1 MIQRHRHVLRLLLV
15 GAFAVSISAP
25 MGLAQAT
32 QPSAPQGRRAG
43 AGRGRA
49 NVTRDERLAAENWAA
64 ENMPNLSKI
73 MTQLQI
79 FNPRRIRLG
88 NFAVNRMRSM
98 EDARRDPGLLE
109 RARQTARAEDEI
121 FGYVSQLENSTPEE
135 QQALRTKIREKM
147 SGIIGDV
154 FQERERR
161 IQNLKARLAAEERK
175 LAEDRANLDQIV
187 SARLRSMTVDPQ
199 QSDSTPLSPPAQFN
213 AMQNPKGK

>member
-1 MIQRHRHVLRLLLV
+1 LGIAH
-15 GAFAVSISAP
+15 P
-25 MGLAQAT
+25 T
-32 QPSAPQGRRAG
+32 QPSAPLGGRAG
-43 AGRGRA
+43 PGRGRA